1 MNQDSP
7 KVKIYT
13 NHLKYNIFNWE
24 GGGGRVKNFGG
35 KNFRPL

>member
-13 NHLKYNIFNWE
+13 NHLKYSIFNL
-24 GGGGRVKNFGG
+24 GGGGGG